1 MSFRDEEA
9 SSIDSTT
16 VRQRLISNEFDVP
29 NDACLHS
36 QVLYIA
42 NGCRSNSLRN
52 LPPGNSSKITCLNS
66 VPRVKSVHFN
76 SDEDIISSPYCT
88 SSSIFLLTS
97 KLFGSSI
104 GKSLRHLLLPRV
116 SAVVRL
122 DDFRSLSLDSLST
135 VCVLGLEKE
144 WIEDLPADRILV
156 NQIREISGISLNILI
171 VHSRAE
177 NSCTPSLICS
187 DV

>member
-1 MSFRDEEA
+1 MVADQ
-9 SSIDSTT
+9 T
-16 VRQRLISNEFDVP
+16 
-29 NDACLHS
+29 
-36 QVLYIA
+36 LYY
-42 NGCRSNSLRN
+42 

-144 WIEDLPADRILV
+144 WIEDSADRIMLIKYV
-156 NQIREISGISLNILI
+156 KSQDFLNILI

-177 NSCTPSLICS
+177 NSCTPSLICLMS
-187 DV
+187 DSNISSCSRSFLQDVNKIIINIVIS